1 MNKKIL
7 LLIAVFAAAALTA
20 RAQNLVVNPGFETG
34 DFTGWTQT
42 GDTSFSGVATADP
55 LGNPPHSGNF
65 LAYFGPLATG
75 GIQQNIAGTIAGN
88 LYNVSFWLANTDNT
102 GDNAAAISFG
112 TNVLLTLTNSPPFGF
127 TQYTFSNIAASSN
140 NATLA
145 FSFSNPPLYWDLDD
159 VSVTAAVPEPGTL
172 GLIAFGALGL
182 VGAFRK
188 RLV

>member
-7 LLIAVFAAAALTA
+7 LLIAVLASAALTA
-20 RAQNLVVNPGFETG
+20 RAQNLVTNPGFETG

-42 GDTSFSGVATADP
+42 GDTSFSAVAASDP
-55 LGNPPHSGNF
+55 VGTLPHSGNF
-65 LAYFGPLATG
+65 LAYFGPLAVG

-102 GDNAAAISFG
+102 GNNAAAISFG
-112 TNVLLTLTNSPPFGF
+112 SNVLLTLTNSPPFGF
-127 TQYTFSNIAASSN
+127 TQYTFNNIAASSN
-140 NATLA
+140 NALLA
-145 FSFSNPPLYWDLDD
+145 FSFSNPPLYWDVDD
-159 VSVTAAVPEPGTL
+159 VSVSPVPEPGTL